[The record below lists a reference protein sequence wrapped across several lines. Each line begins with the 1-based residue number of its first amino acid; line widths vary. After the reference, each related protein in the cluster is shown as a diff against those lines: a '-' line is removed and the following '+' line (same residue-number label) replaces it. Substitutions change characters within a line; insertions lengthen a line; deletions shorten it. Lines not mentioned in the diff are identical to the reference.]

1 MKQRKIYK
9 RPAHYKE
16 GGGINIT
23 TPDYANQFAFNA
35 NNAVDRV
42 NLTAA
47 LNGVGNNY
55 VAPHYSIQTPELSYY
70 SNNANSQ
77 TSASQ
82 NANVKVQKT
91 TDSAIKDDGN
101 AITKALG
108 VVPMVGTMVN
118 TGMNLANIT
127 DASGQE
133 AYYNALANTQFTT
146 GNTNQLASELSNP
159 IIADRKSMQKIRGYD
174 GWGEAG
180 QIMQETGSGA
190 SIGGL
195 IGSIGGPVGT
205 GIGTGIGAAVG
216 NIIGIGSALI
226 GRNKAKKEKERLD
239 KLASTT
245 EARVGA
251 NSQNAVEATNAMNF
265 LNASR
270 DVYAEGGPIQ
280 YGSTF
285 NNGVTIINTGGRH
298 EENSNGGVQQG
309 IAPDGLPNL
318 VEEGEVIYKD
328 FVLSN
333 RLKMPKQFKSKYRL
347 GGTTYAEAAKR
358 AQKESENR
366 PNDPISKRGLDRN
379 MELLAQKQ
387 EEEKIKNEPINEPVV
402 QMPIDTSFA
411 TGGHLF
417 FAGEYAPTSGDIL
430 LPNGRVYNPNYA
442 NNKIHETLIPQNTNL
457 YKNNLNDFKYN
468 LSIPAPYAEW
478 SNAMP
483 VKKEEKSIK
492 QDASVKE
499 EKEPPLVTGIY
510 RNPAENLMYA
520 PIVGSTRQVM
530 LDALGVTNNP
540 DYTNARNI
548 EAMADKIPY
557 ISANPIGDYM
567 GYNPVDRQNI
577 INNINANA
585 AANRTALKNQSNG
598 NRATAAQHLLQS
610 DYNTLKSLGDF
621 GIKAEAENQNR
632 RQAMLKHNTAIN
644 QYNSENAIRAAT
656 TNREIDKFKAQQYV
670 QAANLR
676 QKLNDGAE
684 AARALNINNLFT
696 NSGNLGK
703 QIYSQNNIDSL
714 LANGVLQQSAADI
727 VGSTHSKKWKEAE
740 LTKRGFTKEE
750 IDNILN

>member
-16 GGGINIT
+16 VGGLNLNT
-23 TPDYANQFAFNA
+23 TDYAKQFSINA

-42 NLTAA
+42 NLTSS

-55 VAPHYSIQTPELSYY
+55 VAPHYSLQTPSLSYY
-70 SNNANSQ
+70 PDNANSQ

-82 NANVKVQKT
+82 NANAQAQST
-91 TDSAIKDDGN
+91 LDTDIKSNGN
-101 AITKALG
+101 TLTNALG
-108 VVPMVGTMVN
+108 VIPMVGTMVN

-146 GNTNQLASELSNP
+146 GNTNQLASELSNA
-159 IIADRKSMQKIRGYD
+159 IIVDRKSMQDIRGYD
-174 GWGEAG
+174 EWGEAG

-195 IGSIGGPVGT
+195 IGSIGGPIGT

-245 EARVGA
+245 EARINA
-251 NSQNAVEATNAMNF
+251 NSQNAVDATNAMNF

-285 NNGVTIINTGGRH
+285 NNGVNIINTGGRH

-333 RLKMPKQFKSKYRL
+333 RLKMPKQFKSKYRF

-387 EEEKIKNEPINEPVV
+387 EEEKSKNEPINAPAV
-402 QMPIDTSFA
+402 QMPIDISFA
-411 TGGHLF
+411 NGGHLF
-417 FAGEYAPTSGDIL
+417 WKGG
-430 LPNGRVYNPNYA
+430 
-442 NNKIHETLIPQNTNL
+442 
-457 YKNNLNDFKYN
+457 
-468 LSIPAPYAEW
+468 
-478 SNAMP
+478 
-483 VKKEEKSIK
+483 IK
-492 QDASVKE
+492 
-499 EKEPPLVTGIY
+499 

-520 PIVGSTRQVM
+520 PIVGSTGQVM

-610 DYNTLKSLGDF
+610 DYNTLESLGDF

-632 RQAMLKHNTAIN
+632 RQAMLKHNSAIN
-644 QYNSENAIRAAT
+644 QYNSENALRAAT
-656 TNREIDKFKAQQYV
+656 TNSEIDKFKAQQYV
-670 QAANLR
+670 QSANLR
-676 QKLNDGAE
+676 QRLNDEAE

-703 QIYSQNNIDSL
+703 QIYSQNNIDYL
-714 LANGVLQQSAADI
+714 LANGVLKQSAADI
-727 VGSTHSKKWKEAE
+727 IGSTHSKEWKDAE
-740 LTKRGFTKEE
+740 LKKRGFTKEE
-750 IDNILN
+750 RDNLLN

>member
-16 GGGINIT
+16 GGGGINIT

-42 NLTAA
+42 NLTSA

-55 VAPHYSIQTPELSYY
+55 IAPNYSIQTPGLSYY
-70 SNNANSQ
+70 PDNANSQ

-82 NANVKVQKT
+82 NADVKVQNT
-91 TDSAIKDDGN
+91 TDSAIKYDGN
-101 AITKALG
+101 ALTKALG
-108 VVPMVGTMVN
+108 VIPMVGTMVN

-127 DASGQE
+127 DSSGQE

-159 IIADRKSMQKIRGYD
+159 IIADRKSMQNIRGYD
-174 GWGEAG
+174 KWGEAG
-180 QIMQETGSGA
+180 QIMQETGNGA

-195 IGSIGGPVGT
+195 IGSIGGPVGM
-205 GIGTGIGAAVG
+205 GIGTAIGAAVG
-216 NIIGIGSALI
+216 NTIGIGSSLL
-226 GRNKAKKEKERLD
+226 GRNKANKEKKRLD
-239 KLASTT
+239 KLAATT
-245 EARVGA
+245 EARIGA

-265 LNASR
+265 LNASK

-285 NNGVTIINTGGRH
+285 NNGVNIINTGGRH

-333 RLKMPKQFKSKYRL
+333 RLKMPKQFKSKYRF
-347 GGTTYAEAAKR
+347 GGTTYAEAAKI

-379 MELLAQKQ
+379 MELLSQKQ
-387 EEEKIKNEPINEPVV
+387 EEEKSKNEPINEPVV

-417 FAGEYAPTSGDIL
+417 VAGG
-430 LPNGRVYNPNYA
+430 
-442 NNKIHETLIPQNTNL
+442 
-457 YKNNLNDFKYN
+457 
-468 LSIPAPYAEW
+468 
-478 SNAMP
+478 
-483 VKKEEKSIK
+483 EK
-492 QDASVKE
+492 D
-499 EKEPPLVTGIY
+499 PPLVTGIY

-520 PIVGSTRQVM
+520 PIVGSTGQVM

-644 QYNSENAIRAAT
+644 QYNSENALRAAT

-676 QKLNDGAE
+676 QRLNDEAE
-684 AARALNINNLFT
+684 TARALNINNLFT

-727 VGSTHSKKWKEAE
+727 VGSTHSKKWKDAE
-740 LTKRGFTKEE
+740 LKKRGFTKEE
-750 IDNILN
+750 RDNILN

>member
-16 GGGINIT
+16 GGGPNIT

-42 NLTAA
+42 NLTSA

-55 VAPHYSIQTPELSYY
+55 IAPNYSIQTPGLSYY
-70 SNNANSQ
+70 PDNANSQ

-91 TDSAIKDDGN
+91 TDSAIKYDGN
-101 AITKALG
+101 ALTKALG
-108 VVPMVGTMVN
+108 VVPKVGTMVN

-127 DASGQE
+127 DSSGQE

-159 IIADRKSMQKIRGYD
+159 IIADRKSMQNIRGYD
-174 GWGEAG
+174 EWGEAG

-205 GIGTGIGAAVG
+205 AIGSGIGAAVG
-216 NIIGIGSALI
+216 NIVGIGSALI
-226 GRNKAKKEKERLD
+226 GRNTAKKEKKRLD
-239 KLASTT
+239 KLAATT

-285 NNGVTIINTGGRH
+285 NNGVNIINTGGRH

-333 RLKMPKQFKSKYRL
+333 RLKMPKQFKSKYRF

-379 MELLAQKQ
+379 MELLSQKQ
-387 EEEKIKNEPINEPVV
+387 EEEKIKKEPINEPVV

-417 FAGEYAPTSGDIL
+417 VTGKYAPTSGDIL

-457 YKNNLNDFKYN
+457 YENNVNDLKYN

-499 EKEPPLVTGIY
+499 EKDPPLVTGIY

-644 QYNSENAIRAAT
+644 QYNSENALRAAT
-656 TNREIDKFKAQQYV
+656 TNREIDKFKTQQYG

-676 QKLNDGAE
+676 QKLNDEAE
-684 AARALNINNLFT
+684 TARALNINNLFT

-727 VGSTHSKKWKEAE
+727 VGSTHSKKWKDAE
-740 LTKRGFTKEE
+740 LKKRGFTEE
-750 IDNILN
+750 ERNNILN

>member
-42 NLTAA
+42 NLTSA

-55 VAPHYSIQTPELSYY
+55 IAPNYSIQTNGLSYY
-70 SNNANSQ
+70 PDNANSQ

-82 NANVKVQKT
+82 NADVKVQKT
-91 TDSAIKDDGN
+91 TDSAIKYDGN

-127 DASGQE
+127 DSSGQE

-159 IIADRKSMQKIRGYD
+159 IIADRKSMQNIRGYD

-190 SIGGL
+190 SIGGM

-205 GIGTGIGAAVG
+205 VIGTGIGAAVG
-216 NIIGIGSALI
+216 NIVGIGSALI
-226 GRNKAKKEKERLD
+226 GRNKSKSEKKRLD
-239 KLASTT
+239 KLAATT
-245 EARVGA
+245 EARIGA

-285 NNGVTIINTGGRH
+285 NNGVNIINTGGRH

-417 FAGEYAPTSGDIL
+417 VAGEYAPTSGDIL

-457 YKNNLNDFKYN
+457 YENNVNDLKYN

-483 VKKEEKSIK
+483 VKKEEKNIK

-499 EKEPPLVTGIY
+499 EKEPPLVEGIY

-520 PIVGSTRQVM
+520 PIVGSTGQVM

-676 QKLNDGAE
+676 QKLNDEAE

-727 VGSTHSKKWKEAE
+727 VGSTHSKKWKDAE
-740 LTKRGFTKEE
+740 LKKRGFTKEE
-750 IDNILN
+750 RDNILN

>member
-16 GGGINIT
+16 VGGIN
-23 TPDYANQFAFNA
+23 YANQFALNA
-35 NNAVDRV
+35 SNAVDRV
-42 NLTAA
+42 NLTSS

-55 VAPHYSIQTPELSYY
+55 IAPNYSIQTPGLSYY
-70 SNNANSQ
+70 PDNANSQ

-82 NANVKVQKT
+82 NADVKVQKT
-91 TDSAIKDDGN
+91 TDSAIKSDGN

-108 VVPMVGTMVN
+108 VVPIVCTMVN

-127 DASGQE
+127 DSSGQE

-159 IIADRKSMQKIRGYD
+159 IIADRKSMQNIRGYD

-205 GIGTGIGAAVG
+205 AIGSGIGAAVG
-216 NIIGIGSALI
+216 NIVGIGSALI
-226 GRNKAKKEKERLD
+226 GRNTAKKEKKRLD
-239 KLASTT
+239 KLAATT

-285 NNGVTIINTGGRH
+285 NNGVNIINTGGRH

-333 RLKMPKQFKSKYRL
+333 RLKMPKQFKSKYRF

-417 FAGEYAPTSGDIL
+417 LTGEYAPTRGDIL

-442 NNKIHETLIPQNTNL
+442 NNKIHETIIPQNTNL
-457 YKNNLNDFKYN
+457 YENNVNDLKYN

-499 EKEPPLVTGIY
+499 EKDPPLVTGIY

-520 PIVGSTRQVM
+520 PIVGSTGQVM
-530 LDALGVTNNP
+530 LDALGVANNP

-557 ISANPIGDYM
+557 VSANPIGDYM

-598 NRATAAQHLLQS
+598 NRATAAHS
-610 DYNTLKSLGDF
+610 IYYSL
-621 GIKAEAENQNR
+621 III
-632 RQAMLKHNTAIN
+632 H
-644 QYNSENAIRAAT
+644 
-656 TNREIDKFKAQQYV
+656 
-670 QAANLR
+670 
-676 QKLNDGAE
+676 
-684 AARALNINNLFT
+684 
-696 NSGNLGK
+696 
-703 QIYSQNNIDSL
+703 
-714 LANGVLQQSAADI
+714 
-727 VGSTHSKKWKEAE
+727 
-740 LTKRGFTKEE
+740 
-750 IDNILN
+750 